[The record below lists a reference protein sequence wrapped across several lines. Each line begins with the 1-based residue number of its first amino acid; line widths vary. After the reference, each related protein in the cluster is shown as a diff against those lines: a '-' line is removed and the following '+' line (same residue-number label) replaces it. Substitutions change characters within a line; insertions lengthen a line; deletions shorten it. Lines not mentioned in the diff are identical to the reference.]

1 MSPTPK
7 TRLPRISSH
16 GTAKSEVAARLLLA
30 GRRAFGESGLY
41 AARVEEITSLAG
53 IAKGTFYLYFENK
66 EQLIRAIADEALREL
81 ARVSRQ
87 AAELTPGWPE
97 RLGAIARAHLDFFA
111 EHPDWMRI
119 LHQLRGMLKFG
130 RLEWQSLRQILDR
143 YVEEDLAALLRKPPA
158 PVELR
163 DEVGV
168 SLARV
173 FLGAISGSASV
184 WVSCEGPDSGRRP
197 PDALVPAL
205 IEFATSFVSAAASRR
220 RPSKG

>member
-7 TRLPRISSH
+7 ARLSRTGSE
-16 GTAKSEVAARLLLA
+16 GTSKNEVAARLLLA

-66 EQLIRAIADEALREL
+66 EELIHAIADEALQEL
-81 ARVSRQ
+81 SRVSRR
-87 AAELTPGWPE
+87 AAEQTPGWPE
-97 RLGAIARAHLDFFA
+97 RLGAIARAHLEFFA

-130 RLEWQSLRQILDR
+130 RSEWQSLRDILDR
-143 YVEEDLAALLRKPPA
+143 YVEESLATLLRQPPA
-158 PVELR
+158 PAELR
-163 DEVGV
+163 GELGV

-184 WVSCEGPDSGRRP
+184 WVSCEGPDSSRRP

-205 IEFATSFVSAAASRR
+205 VDFATSFVTAAASRQR
-220 RPSKG
+220 APKV